1 MLSRTNYTVDTS
13 LLQEALDSV
22 NPNDF
27 KTTINEPTGNFF
39 YDPWQIKEEYKGTV
53 WEKLLN
59 TLPTSVGEA
68 RIISLAPQMSY
79 HAHAD
84 IDDRYHLTVKSEQ
97 SYLVDLT
104 FGKLHKLETDG
115 VWYDMDA
122 GRLHTASNFGRDV
135 RIQLVVRKNLNR
147 GMLKYPV
154 HVKIV
159 SNISNP
165 DDSRFMF
172 DNQVSPWLNNANKL
186 GMINNFNYAPSA
198 VDFDVEESY
207 LTGLKWLLSDNNF
220 RIEQ

>member
-1 MLSRTNYTVDTS
+1 
-13 LLQEALDSV
+13 
-22 NPNDF
+22 
-27 KTTINEPTGNFF
+27 
-39 YDPWQIKEEYKGTV
+39 
-53 WEKLLN
+53 
-59 TLPTSVGEA
+59 
-68 RIISLAPQMSY
+68 
-79 HAHAD
+79 
-84 IDDRYHLTVKSEQ
+84 
-97 SYLVDLT
+97 
-104 FGKLHKLETDG
+104 
-115 VWYDMDA
+115 MDA

-172 DNQVSPWLNNANKL
+172 DNQVSPWLNKANKL
-186 GMINNFNYAPSA
+186 GMINNFNYTPSA